1 MVNAAL
7 GASDARRQA
16 LAAAG
21 QPIPAFVTIR
31 ALLDT
36 GASVTCVDPTVIAT
50 LGLSVTGMTQMITPS
65 TGATPHNAP
74 QYDASLAIPA
84 AANQPPLI
92 FPTVA
97 IVASELLQAQGFH
110 ALIGRN
116 ILSQCLFLYNGAMG
130 LFTLAY

>member
-7 GASDARRQA
+7 GVSEARRQA

-21 QPIPAFVTIR
+21 QPVPPIVPIR

-36 GASVTCVDPTVIAT
+36 GASVPCVDPRVIAA
-50 LGLSVTGMTQMITPS
+50 LGLAATGMTQMITPS
-65 TGATPHNAP
+65 TGAVPHNAP
-74 QYDASLAIPA
+74 TYDASFAIPA
-84 AANQPPLI
+84 APNQAAL
-92 FPTVA
+92 FFATVA
-97 IVASELLQAQGFH
+97 VVESDLLAAQGFH

-116 ILSQCLFLYNGAMG
+116 ILSHCLFHYNGAMG